1 MSGSLRTPTLRAA
14 SAPYVE
20 VSVQMAAARRA
31 VPHARSLRMWARAAF
46 LHANR
51 AVREREVHVVL
62 RVVEAA
68 ESRALNRTWRGKDKP
83 TNVLSFPAGD
93 VVVDGVRELGDI
105 VICNRIVA
113 AEARAQRKPAVA
125 HWAHMVVHG
134 MLHLLGY
141 DHVRTRE
148 ASVMER
154 SEAHI
159 LAEFD
164 YPDPYVA

>member
-1 MSGSLRTPTLRAA
+1 MSGLRGTPIVRK
-14 SAPYVE
+14 SPAPHVA
-20 VSVQMAAARRA
+20 VSVQIAAPRRA
-31 VPHARSLRMWARAAF
+31 VPHARSLRTWARAAF
-46 LHANR
+46 LQANT
-51 AVREREVHVVL
+51 VLHDREVHVVL

-105 VICNRIVA
+105 VICNRVVA
-113 AEARAQRKPAVA
+113 AEARAQRKPLTA

-141 DHVRTRE
+141 DHVRARE

-159 LAEFD
+159 LAKFD